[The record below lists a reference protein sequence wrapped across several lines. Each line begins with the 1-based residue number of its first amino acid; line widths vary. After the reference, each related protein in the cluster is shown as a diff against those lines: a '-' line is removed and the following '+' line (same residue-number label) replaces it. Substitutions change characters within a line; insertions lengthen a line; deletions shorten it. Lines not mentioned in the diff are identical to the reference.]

1 MDLDESLSESIIR
14 RLLSLVRYSHR
25 FGHRLQ
31 RDYGV
36 SGRRLS
42 VLRYL
47 AERGEHSLSDISR
60 YLYLRDG
67 TTSPLLESMV
77 QAGLVSRRRCPSDS
91 RRVLFTVTDEGR
103 TLLDRAPLTVY
114 ARLRQELPQLP
125 PEDLAE
131 IDRALSR
138 LVELADFDESLLE

>member
-1 MDLDESLSESIIR
+1 M
-14 RLLSLVRYSHR
+14 
-25 FGHRLQ
+25 
-31 RDYGV
+31 
-36 SGRRLS
+36 
-42 VLRYL
+42 RYL